1 MNNTVGCP
9 LPQYAD
15 KAFLSAKD
23 IVDIMGMK
31 RSCCYEFL
39 GNAPFRAEKKRRE
52 DFRFRQLFLGVVLPR
67 SLIPISQLSM

>member
-39 GNAPFRAEKKRRE
+39 GNAPFRAEKIGGKIFVFANSFWAWYCRAA
-52 DFRFRQLFLGVVLPR
+52 
-67 SLIPISQLSM
+67 